1 MIKFTNDLKQSKK
14 KIEKTARFYA
24 NMQMLALVYVP
35 GVVCMIL
42 SNHYTKH
49 IHVFTQLTCTF
60 QHCILVDVAMWLLGN
75 EWFSSKKKTKIYQQ
89 LVGNEH
95 AGIDFP
101 PRSTLIMECNVS
113 VAVLCKKIAD

>member
-1 MIKFTNDLKQSKK
+1 MYDTLQSLY
-14 KIEKTARFYA
+14 KTHTCFYSA
-24 NMQMLALVYVP
+24 YM
-35 GVVCMIL
+35 
-42 SNHYTKH
+42 H
-49 IHVFTQLTCTF
+49 ISTLYFSRCCNV
-60 QHCILVDVAMWLLGN
+60 VAMLLGN
-75 EWFSSKKKTKIYQQ
+75 EWFSSKKKTKIYWQ